1 MFPAGGE
8 LVSDSRKPDQP
19 QEPTMT
25 DVPENH
31 PVVLFDGVCNLCAGT
46 VQFLIRH
53 DPEGLFRFAP
63 LQSEVAGEL
72 LAEHGLAGQD
82 LDSIVLIEDE
92 ETYVKSDAAIQV
104 GVRLGGIYRLLG
116 PTKYLPRFLRDAVYD
131 LVATYRYRVF
141 GKRDR
146 CMMPTEENRS
156 RFLAGGPTGESA
168 GDGGETATAGS
179 D

>member
-1 MFPAGGE
+1 
-8 LVSDSRKPDQP
+8 
-19 QEPTMT
+19 MT
-25 DVPENH
+25 DAPEGH
-31 PVVLFDGVCNLCAGT
+31 PVVLFDGVCNLCTTT
-46 VQFLIRH
+46 VQFLIRR

-63 LQSEVAGEL
+63 LQSDVAQEL
-72 LAEHGLAGQD
+72 LAERGLADHD
-82 LDSIVLIEDE
+82 LDSIVLIEGE

-116 PTKYLPRFLRDAVYD
+116 PTKYLPRLLRDAVYD

-146 CMMPTEENRS
+146 CMMPTEENKR

-168 GDGGETATAGS
+168 GDDGETAAAESG
-179 D
+179 